1 MNNGADYRGKSHE
14 IPGNN
19 PYFSI
24 KFPGFGIKLIC
35 HEDGRRKLLHK
46 ISMRNPYNS
55 MKFLGFG
62 AKLISNDC

>member
-1 MNNGADYRGKSHE
+1 MIFHE

-35 HEDGRRKLLHK
+35 REDGRRKLFHK
-46 ISMRNPYNS
+46 NFYENPYNS

-62 AKLISNDC
+62 AKLISHDC